1 VITAIEGEIIAKEPN
16 YCDIMTASGVAY
28 RLFISLNAYAAL
40 DKPRA
45 RLLTSLALRED
56 SATLYGFVS
65 EAERGLFEAL
75 IKVSGVGPKS
85 ALAILSTFTP
95 AQFSEAIANGD
106 ERLLTRAPGV
116 GKKSASLIILQLG
129 GSLEKINA
137 RGEGAAGKA
146 ALALETLGFNAREI
160 AQALAKC
167 ASNDLQ
173 TLVKEALKLLKK
185 T

>member
-1 VITAIEGEIIAKEPN
+1 MIAAIEGEIVVKEPN

-28 RLFISLNAYAAL
+28 RLFISLNTYAAL
-40 DKPRA
+40 DKPRV
-45 RLLTSLALRED
+45 RLLTSLILRED
-56 SATLYGFVS
+56 SMTLYGFTS

-85 ALAILSTFTP
+85 AMAILSTFTP
-95 AQFSEAIANGD
+95 AQFAEAIANGD

-116 GKKSASLIILQLG
+116 GKKSAGLIILQLG
-129 GSLEKINA
+129 GALDKIRA
-137 RGEGAAGKA
+137 SGDSASFKA
-146 ALALETLGFNAREI
+146 AQALETLGFNSREI

-167 ASNDLQ
+167 VSGDVP

-185 T
+185 P